1 MSTSSIVI
9 ESKDI
14 HEHERAEDRRVSV
27 PARLP
32 IKDKTFEAIK
42 LRIHRHFIEAI
53 KSSVVVFACLALYK
67 IAGLHAWWIQFVHK
81 MLFLP

>member
-14 HEHERAEDRRVSV
+14 HEHERAENRRLIV

-42 LRIHRHFIEAI
+42 RRIHRHFIEAI

-67 IAGLHAWWIQFVHK
+67 IAGVHALWIQFVQK
-81 MLFLP
+81 NLLTP

>member
-14 HEHERAEDRRVSV
+14 PEHKHAWDPSV
-27 PARLP
+27 VHTRLP
-32 IKDKTFEAIK
+32 IRDKKFEAI
-42 LRIHRHFIEAI
+42 RIRIYRHFIEAI

-67 IAGLHAWWIQFVHK
+67 ITGVHAWWIQFVHK
-81 MLFLP
+81 ILFTP